1 MIQSSF
7 GSYLRF
13 LRGSKDPPMS
23 QEMLAEAI
31 GRKKM
36 TISQFEQGKNA
47 PPQGEL
53 LNKLIDALALTAE
66 QERQLRFLAAES
78 RNAIPSD
85 IADYFFS
92 NPSICDAIRA
102 GKQTGRDDA
111 AWKSIEAWLLKT
123 ES

>member
-1 MIQSSF
+1 
-7 GSYLRF
+7 
-13 LRGSKDPPMS
+13 MS

-53 LNKLIDALALTAE
+53 LNKLIDALALTVE
-66 QERQLRFLAAES
+66 QERELRFLAAES

-85 IADYFFS
+85 IAEYFFS
-92 NPSICDAIRA
+92 NPAICDAIRA
-102 GKQTGRDDA
+102 GKQTGRDDVV
-111 AWKSIEAWLLKT
+111 WKRVEAWLLQT